1 MKKVFA
7 VGNVM
12 LKAEVE
18 RMGFRCELI
27 SADIPSLKDALIIRI
42 RRQSDYRF
50 FEPLKK
56 ELSGKV
62 RLIYI
67 FFNPVAESEVS
78 ECTRGYFVKSSKLP
92 VLTMKERNFLD
103 ALMRNELAKGVCID
117 LGITRATYSS
127 YKKNLLCRLGLRTVE
142 ELRFWA
148 VINLRAGHE
157 R

>member
-56 ELSGKV
+56 
-62 RLIYI
+62 
-67 FFNPVAESEVS
+67 
-78 ECTRGYFVKSSKLP
+78 
-92 VLTMKERNFLD
+92 
-103 ALMRNELAKGVCID
+103 
-117 LGITRATYSS
+117 
-127 YKKNLLCRLGLRTVE
+127 
-142 ELRFWA
+142 
-148 VINLRAGHE
+148 
-157 R
+157 